1 MEGNQDNTQQQ
12 IKLDGTY
19 GPGVMAEVKVYTR
32 IPGDMKSLREE
43 TFMIPYMFLDVG
55 KIATMHLMNLYAGF
69 AIVNDGKPSQLKE
82 LGL

>member
-1 MEGNQDNTQQQ
+1 MDNQ
-12 IKLDGTY
+12 IPLDGTY

-32 IPGDMKSLREE
+32 VDSSGDSKQLREE
-43 TFMIPYMFLDVG
+43 TFMVPYMFLDVG

-69 AIVNDGKPSQLKE
+69 SIINDGKPSQLKE

>member
-1 MEGNQDNTQQQ
+1 MEDQPQ

-32 IPGDMKSLREE
+32 MAGDPKQLREE
-43 TFMIPYMFLDVG
+43 TFLVPYMFLDVG

-69 AIVNDGKPSQLKE
+69 SIVNDGKPSQLKE

>member
-1 MEGNQDNTQQQ
+1 MENQ
-12 IKLDGTY
+12 IPLDGTY

-32 IPGDMKSLREE
+32 IAGDPKQLREE
-43 TFMIPYMFLDVG
+43 TFMVPYMFLDVG

-69 AIVNDGKPSQLKE
+69 SIVNDGKPSQLKE

>member
-1 MEGNQDNTQQQ
+1 MENQVP
-12 IKLDGTY
+12 LDGTY

-32 IPGDMKSLREE
+32 IAGDSKQLREE
-43 TFMIPYMFLDVG
+43 TFMVPYMFLDVG

-69 AIVNDGKPSQLKE
+69 SIINDGKPSQLKE